1 MSDEK
6 KPREIPDDLIEQLLK
21 NVSTPDDLT
30 GKDGLLKQ
38 LTARLVGTMLQ
49 AEMDDHLGYE
59 KGDAKGRGSGN
70 SRNGITSKKLKTEAG
85 AVEIEVPR
93 DRAGTFEPK
102 IVPKRRTRMRSF
114 DEKILALYSR
124 GMSVRTIQEHLE
136 ELYGVEVS
144 PDLISRVTSTV
155 MEDAEAWQSRAL
167 DAVYPILFLDALY
180 VKVRDEGVVQNK
192 AVYIALALTMEGRR
206 EVLGIWLE
214 RSEGAKFWLKVI
226 NELKVRGVRD
236 LLIVCCDGLKG
247 FPDAIEAAFP
257 HAVVQTC
264 IVHLLRNSFRF
275 VSYKDRAAVAKD
287 LRPIY
292 TAPSREEALSA
303 LERFEQKWD
312 HRYDS
317 IGLSWRTNWE
327 RVVPFLAFGPEL
339 RRMIYTTNSIESL
352 NSSFRKLL
360 HHRGHF
366 PTDEAVIKLLFLGF
380 ARLKRK
386 RSLWRESAY
395 RWPQTLRQL
404 SIFFKDRMPTA

>member
-1 MSDEK
+1 MTDEK
-6 KPREIPDDLIEQLLK
+6 KPRELPDELIKQLLEG
-21 NVSTPDDLT
+21 VHTPEELT

-38 LTARLVGTMLQ
+38 LTARLVGTMLK
-49 AEMDDHLGYE
+49 AEMDAHLGYE

-70 SRNGITSKKLKTEAG
+70 SRNGITSKTLTTEAG
-85 AVEIEVPR
+85 SVEIQVPR

-124 GMSVRTIQEHLE
+124 GMSVRDIQEHLL
-136 ELYGVEVS
+136 ELYGVELS

-155 MEDAEAWQSRAL
+155 MEDVAAWQGRAL
-167 DAVYPILFLDALY
+167 DAVYPVLFLDALY

-192 AVYIALALTMEGRR
+192 AVYIALALTMEGNRD
-206 EVLGIWLE
+206 VLGIWIE
-214 RSEGAKFWLKVI
+214 RNEGAKFWLKVI
-226 NELKVRGVRD
+226 NELKVRGMRD
-236 LLIVCCDGLKG
+236 VFIVCCDGLKG

-275 VSYKDRAAVAKD
+275 VSYKDRRAVAKD

-292 TAPSREEALSA
+292 TAASSEDAASA
-303 LERFEQKWD
+303 LQRFEEKWN

-317 IGLSWRTNWE
+317 ISSSWRANWE
-327 RVVPFLAFGPEL
+327 RVIPFFTYGPEL
-339 RRMIYTTNSIESL
+339 RRFIYTTNSIESL

-366 PTDEAVIKLLFLGF
+366 PTDEAVIKLLYLGF
-380 ARLKRK
+380 GRLQRRRDVWASSVKGWSAIR
-386 RSLWRESAY
+386 REL
-395 RWPQTLRQL
+395 TL
-404 SIFFKDRMPTA
+404 FFKDRLPTT